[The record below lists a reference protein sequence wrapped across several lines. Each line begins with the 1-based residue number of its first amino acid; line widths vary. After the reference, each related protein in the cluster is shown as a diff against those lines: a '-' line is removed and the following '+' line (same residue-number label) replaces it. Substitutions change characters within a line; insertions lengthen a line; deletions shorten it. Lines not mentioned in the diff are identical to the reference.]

1 MTVIIR
7 DRDGTLV
14 VVPFLVVNETMKGKG
29 AGGGKTFTD

>member
-14 VVPFLVVNETMKGKG
+14 VVPFLVVNEATEGKG
-29 AGGGKTFTD
+29 ACGGKTFTD